1 VKSLIFYKERCF
13 SKNRQR
19 NPVWLNQEVELL
31 LKDLFKTKPK
41 YITVKSDRD
50 FPNRVEPVE
59 RKEIPDGLWVK
70 CNRCSQ
76 ITYNKDLEKNLKV
89 CPKCNFHFRINAKER
104 LDMLVDKGSF
114 QEIDKNLRTFN
125 VLEFP
130 EYEAKIKKSQ
140 KGTDL
145 TEGLVAGEG
154 TINGITVAVAI
165 MDFGFMGGSMGS
177 VVGEKITRAAELAL
191 TKRLPLLTVAASG
204 GARMQEGINSLMQM
218 AKTSQILNKLG
229 EAGLLYLSVLTDPT
243 TGGITASFA
252 SLGDI
257 IIAEPDALIGFT
269 GARVIQQTIRQ
280 TLPPGFQT
288 AQFQLEH
295 GFVDLIVH
303 RKDLKATLTQLL
315 KFHLDGGA
323 VNG

>member
-1 VKSLIFYKERCF
+1 
-13 SKNRQR
+13 
-19 NPVWLNQEVELL
+19 L

-41 YITVKSDRD
+41 YITVKPEREM
-50 FPNRVEPVE
+50 PNRMEPVE

-70 CNRCSQ
+70 CNHCSQ

-89 CPKCNFHFRINAKER
+89 CPKCNFHFRINARER
-104 LDMLVDKGSF
+104 LELLVDKGSF
-114 QEIDKNLRTFN
+114 QEIDKSLRTIN
-125 VLEFP
+125 ILKFP
-130 EYEAKIKKSQ
+130 DYENKIKKSQ
-140 KGTDL
+140 KATEL
-145 TEGLVAGEG
+145 SEGLLAGVG
-154 TINGITVAVAI
+154 TINGITAAIAI

-191 TKRLPLLTVAASG
+191 TRKLPFLTVAASG

-229 EAGLLYLSVLTDPT
+229 EIGLPYLSVLSDPT
-243 TGGITASFA
+243 TGGVTASFA
-252 SLGDI
+252 SLGDV

-280 TLPPGFQT
+280 TLPVGFQT

-303 RKDLKATLTQLL
+303 RKDLKTTLTQLL
-315 KFHLDGGA
+315 KLHGVGGA
-323 VNG
+323 VDGQ